1 MTNVKRLLACAS
13 FFALTAQAAVLVPKT
28 PTIESPQN
36 GSTDVELNAELDS
49 STIAATNASGTAIA
63 NITLEKSRWF
73 TMEAVDGVQILGGA
87 TPDYAN
93 QDKFYQDVDLG
104 FTVDVHGNQATKL
117 RVYPYAKLELLSTTG
132 QVLVKHG
139 LAQGNGFDYFK
150 PSNDNNFIVVK
161 KGDGVVYVRWNLK
174 IKGNKKDVQ
183 IFMNKAQAGYTLN
196 SNATSESLFDTEEVG
211 FHCGAYKGS
220 QIKEGDF
227 SFKRIKSS
235 IANNNNFSKMGFV
248 CNHNL
253 RENGSVAGS
262 LLKDEFADVEKF
274 INTDSISVVESTSTK
289 LTTHSPFSLSTQYV
303 AYVSHKLTSDGLVK
317 TSNWSAPSR
326 FTTRSAKTVYVVTP
340 PTNTKFVEKKAKALA
355 FTLRNT
361 GTEKNAKAV
370 FEIKASMTNPI
381 NLVNGRVSDFF
392 SITINGNKC
401 SSINSNSGV
410 TKLLCK
416 NFDGIDA
423 GASVKANV
431 NFTAPKSLTSI
442 QYRLCDEGKC
452 TDSDYKT
459 LNISVEAAAEE
470 TSSGTTTT
478 SSSSSSS
485 GGSAMHLLALML
497 VLAGVAR
504 RRA

>member
-1 MTNVKRLLACAS
+1 MTKFKRLLACTS

-49 STIAATNASGTAIA
+49 STIAATDASGTAIA

-117 RVYPYAKLELLSTTG
+117 RVYPYAKLELLSSTG

-139 LAQGNGFDYFK
+139 LAQVNGLDYLK
-150 PSNDNNFIVVK
+150 PSDDNNFIVVK
-161 KGDGVVYVRWNLK
+161 KDDGVVYVRWNLK
-174 IKGNKKDVQ
+174 IKSIKKDVQ
-183 IFMNKAQAGYTLN
+183 IFINKTLAGYTFN
-196 SNATSESLFDTEEVG
+196 SNATSDSLFGTDEMG
-211 FHCGAYKGS
+211 FRCGAYKGS

-227 SFKRIKSS
+227 SFKKIKSS
-235 IANNNNFSKMGFV
+235 IANNNNFSKMGFL
-248 CNHNL
+248 CSHNL
-253 RENGSVAGS
+253 RDNGSVDGS
-262 LLKDEFADVEKF
+262 LLKDKFADVTTF
-274 INTDSISVVESTSTK
+274 VNTDSISVVESASTK

-303 AYVSHKLTSDGLVK
+303 AYVSHKLNSGGLVK

-326 FTTRSAKTVYVVTP
+326 FTTRSAKTVYAVTP
-340 PTNTKFVEKKAKALA
+340 PTNTKFVEKKAKTLA
-355 FTLRNT
+355 FTLQNT

-370 FEIKASMTNPI
+370 FEIKAAITNPL
-381 NLVNGRVSDFF
+381 NLVNGSLSDFF
-392 SITINGNKC
+392 KVTINGNKC

-416 NFDGIDA
+416 NFGGIEA
-423 GASVKANV
+423 GASVKADV
-431 NFTAPKSLTSI
+431 NFTVPKSLTSI

-452 TDSDYKT
+452 ADSDYKT
-459 LNISVEAAAEE
+459 LNISVEAAAEGA
-470 TSSGTTTT
+470 SSGTKT

-497 VLAGVAR
+497 VLAGAAR